1 MIEVTAAA
9 LAAHPFLHGMS
20 PDHLAV
26 LAQAGSDVTFPDRHR
41 LFEEGGRATHFW
53 LVQSGHVTVD
63 VHVPGQGRVAID
75 SIGMGD
81 LVGWSWLFPPFRWAF
96 GAVAAGPVEAFE
108 FDAGTVREYCASD
121 PAFRAEVTER
131 VAQVLTK
138 RLQSTRNRLIAASI
152 HPVGT
157 R

>member
-1 MIEVTAAA
+1 MIEVTAEA

-20 PDHLAV
+20 RDHLAV
-26 LAQAGSDVTFPDRHR
+26 LADTAADVTFPARHR
-41 LFEEGGRATHFW
+41 LFDEGGHAAHFW
-53 LVQSGHVTVD
+53 LVLSGHVTVD

-108 FDAGTVREYCASD
+108 FDARAVRECCASD
-121 PAFRAEVTER
+121 PAFRSEVTQR
-131 VAQVLTK
+131 VARVLTM
-138 RLQSTRNRLIAASI
+138 RLQSTRNRLITASMQ
-152 HPVGT
+152 PVGT